1 MLITDDNEQRPAS
14 PQLKRLQTP
23 EQNAIR
29 SFLRVLGPLI
39 LGGGVVCIIGGMVSF
54 FSAFNGNGEP
64 RHFWLF
70 FAGMPLVFVGLV
82 LSQFGYMGAVA
93 RYVAGEG
100 APVAA
105 DTVNYMADET
115 KGAVE
120 TVAKSVAKGITEGT
134 EAGRGA
140 AAANF
145 CPHCG
150 AGVKTEFKFCPK
162 CGKELS
168 DA

>member
-1 MLITDDNEQRPAS
+1 MPDPNDQRPVS

-23 EQNAIR
+23 EQQATRN
-29 SFLRVLGPLI
+29 FLRKVGPLVFGAGLI
-39 LGGGVVCIIGGMVSF
+39 CVIIGMVDF
-54 FSAFNGNGEP
+54 FMAMSSRGEP
-64 RHFWLF
+64 RLFWLLF
-70 FAGMPLVFVGLV
+70 VGMPLMFVGGV
-82 LSQFGYMGAVA
+82 MSQFGFLGAVT

-105 DTVNYMADET
+105 DTANYLADET

-120 TVAKSVAKGITEGT
+120 TVAKSAAKGIAEGI

-140 AAANF
+140 SETNF

-150 AGVKTEFKFCPK
+150 TGVKADFKFCPK
-162 CGKELS
+162 CGKVL
-168 DA
+168 ANA